1 MNCSDQEGLWRQD
14 TNTSITTYG
23 PAGSG
28 APDDLEMFERN
39 QVGLSAEV
47 DPWLL
52 LARGLHRERRDADG
66 TIIGHMT
73 DEVTQRGIW
82 RHWKKVLTQ
91 TAGVVGSPQL
101 RASGGL

>member
-1 MNCSDQEGLWRQD
+1 MNIKRLRGHESF
-14 TNTSITTYG
+14 YG

-82 RHWKKVLTQ
+82 RHWKKVMSQST
-91 TAGVVGSPQL
+91 GVVGNQQL